1 MGVSTETEQALRVEM
16 RDLLLVICVDGHLI
30 EELPSG
36 FHAAVGIVRGE
47 EDAVDTD
54 RVRHA
59 QIALVR
65 QIPALIYRTRLL
77 VHVLTTE
84 HSAVEV
90 LPHVLFDCTF
100 QAAILIWRKSV
111 IRPPRRPTQY
121 FKIMASDDLQRRKP
135 VEHPTQDEADAVYP
149 GVDVPTESRD

>member
-16 RDLLLVICVDGHLI
+16 RDLLLVICVDRHLI
-30 EELPSG
+30 EELPSS

-59 QIALVR
+59 QIGLVG
-65 QIPALIYRTRLL
+65 QVPAFIYRTRLL

-90 LPHVLFDCTF
+90 LPHVIFDAAF

-111 IRPPRRPTQY
+111 VGPPRRPTQY
-121 FKIMASDDLQRRKP
+121 FEIMTGDNLQRGKP
-135 VEHPTQDEADAVYP
+135 VEYPPQD
-149 GVDVPTESRD
+149 